1 MELELNGVK
10 LKVYESGEIHRL
22 YKKDWVL
29 RKGSINNCGYIKLR
43 MKTKSLSAHRIVYKA
58 FNPDWNI
65 HDTSRDNQIDHINR
79 VRDDNRI
86 CNLRV
91 VNHSQNQQNQN
102 TKNYSWVSRDNAY
115 IVRVRID
122 NKSHTK
128 KCKTEEEAI
137 KTSHEFKKKYLP
149 FYERTAIPEGE

>member
-1 MELELNGVK
+1 MELELNGIK
-10 LKVYESGEIHRL
+10 LKVYESGEIYRL
-22 YKKDWVL
+22 YKKGWVL
-29 RKGSINNCGYIKLR
+29 HKGKIDMNGYFPMKLNY
-43 MKTKSLSAHRIVYKA
+43 KNFKNHRIVYKA
-58 FNPDWNI
+58 FNPDWDI
-65 HDTSRDNQIDHINR
+65 HDTSRDNQIDHKNGIKT
-79 VRDDNRI
+79 DNRI
-86 CNLRV
+86 INLRV

-102 TKNYSWVSRDNAY
+102 TKNYSWVCRDNAY